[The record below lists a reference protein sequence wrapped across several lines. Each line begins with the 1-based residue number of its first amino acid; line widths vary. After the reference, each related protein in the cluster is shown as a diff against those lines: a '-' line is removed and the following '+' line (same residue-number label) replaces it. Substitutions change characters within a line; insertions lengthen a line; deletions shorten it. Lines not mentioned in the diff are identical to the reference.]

1 MKKCKL
7 LVINKL
13 GSRTYSLDLLRIIA
27 MMMVLVL
34 HTNLFGGFLKINS
47 NDSYELCIDLYEHL
61 SIVAVDSIYYNK
73 CMVFKIKVY
82 IFFKSLNLI
91 WTIMILDCGYVISRG
106 TTWRTNNISGYS

>member
-1 MKKCKL
+1 MMKKEKILMKKCKL

-61 SIVAVDSIYYNK
+61 SIVAVD
-73 CMVFKIKVY
+73 VFIIISAWFLRLKSTSFSKV
-82 IFFKSLNLI
+82 LI
-91 WTIMILDCGYVISRG
+91 
-106 TTWRTNNISGYS
+106 

>member
-13 GSRTYSLDLLRIIA
+13 GSRTYSLDLLRIIEI
-27 MMMVLVL
+27 MMVLFI
-34 HTNLFGGFLKINS
+34 HTNLFGDFLKIN
-47 NDSYELCIDLYEHL
+47 
-61 SIVAVDSIYYNK
+61 NK

-82 IFFKSLNLI
+82 IFFNSTKFDMDNNV
-91 WTIMILDCGYVISRG
+91 LDCGYVISRG